1 MRRMTKK
8 SLISNNEGAAALEF
22 ALVFPVMIFF
32 VMAIIEFGLIM
43 HVNTLVDNATHEGAR
58 LGSTGN
64 TYADLNATGLERKEF
79 IDGYIRDRLGSW
91 VRDSDQLNVSTK
103 IVGAGMGGV
112 GTDLEAL
119 NHEGYGGGGEAVVY
133 NVNYKWHILTPIMAN
148 IIGEEGEF
156 LLTATAVVKN
166 ENFR

>member
-1 MRRMTKK
+1 MRAMAKK
-8 SLISNNEGAAALEF
+8 SLLKNSEGAAALEF

-58 LGSTGN
+58 LGTTGN

-79 IDGYIRDRLGSW
+79 IDSYIRDQLGNW
-91 VRDSDQLNVSTK
+91 VRSSDQLNVTTK
-103 IVGAGMGGV
+103 IIGANIGAVGNNLTTV
-112 GTDLEAL
+112 G
-119 NHEGYGGGGEAVVY
+119 HQGFGSGGEAVVY
-133 NVNYKWHILTPIMAN
+133 NVQYKWQILTPIMAN
-148 IIGEEGEF
+148 IIGEDGNF
-156 LLTATAVVKN
+156 LMTATAVVKN